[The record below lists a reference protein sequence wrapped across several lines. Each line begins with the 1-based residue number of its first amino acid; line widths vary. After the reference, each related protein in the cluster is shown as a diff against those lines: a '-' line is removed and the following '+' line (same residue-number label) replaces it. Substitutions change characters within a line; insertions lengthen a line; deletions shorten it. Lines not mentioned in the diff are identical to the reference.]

1 MQDLLIAYIFYFL
14 ITLSILGFGY
24 FFSKIFSIRLN
35 LGEIGLSGILIL
47 IFISYITNFVT
58 SHNFIHNSLVIFI
71 GLFFFIF
78 FGKSVF
84 LKKKIGLILLISSIL
99 FIGILMH
106 KTHDDFF
113 YYHFPY
119 TVSLIEHKK
128 IFGLGNLEHGF
139 RTPSSIFYL
148 NSLFYLPII
157 DKSLIHSGAIFYL
170 IFSNIFLIQK
180 IFNKIKNKK
189 KDFILIL
196 SILSFILINTIFS
209 RIAEHGTDRSALILI
224 FLLAIYFLESMNTK
238 NSKRSFFFFY
248 HRILILILLIVSL
261 KSFYLIYYILVFTL
275 FFQYKNI
282 LFERKFLLKL
292 IYDKFNYFF
301 IFCSLVFI
309 FTVFSSSGCLIY
321 PASFTCFENFSWSIS
336 KEEVLKMK
344 SWYELWS
351 KAGANPNFRSAEPLI
366 YIQDFNWVK
375 NWIET
380 HFFNKISDYLL
391 SILVI
396 ILVTLFFLK
405 GTNKNNISKRKFLFF
420 YLLLLILFVEWFV
433 NHPALRYGG
442 FTLIAL
448 LIFIPF
454 SLYLEKHLKH
464 SDHLKKNILILISI
478 SLILFFSKNV
488 KRIMNEYEKYNYNP
502 IKNLHY
508 FIKDD
513 VYYFNNLISRVHQ
526 KTNNGKFYI
535 VLTKDL
541 IKKIQDK

>member
-1 MQDLLIAYIFYFL
+1 
-14 ITLSILGFGY
+14 
-24 FFSKIFSIRLN
+24 
-35 LGEIGLSGILIL
+35 
-47 IFISYITNFVT
+47 
-58 SHNFIHNSLVIFI
+58 
-71 GLFFFIF
+71 
-78 FGKSVF
+78 
-84 LKKKIGLILLISSIL
+84 
-99 FIGILMH
+99 
-106 KTHDDFF
+106 
-113 YYHFPY
+113 
-119 TVSLIEHKK
+119 
-128 IFGLGNLEHGF
+128 
-139 RTPSSIFYL
+139 
-148 NSLFYLPII
+148 
-157 DKSLIHSGAIFYL
+157 
-170 IFSNIFLIQK
+170 
-180 IFNKIKNKK
+180 
-189 KDFILIL
+189 
-196 SILSFILINTIFS
+196 
-209 RIAEHGTDRSALILI
+209 
-224 FLLAIYFLESMNTK
+224 MN
-238 NSKRSFFFFY
+238 Y
-248 HRILILILLIVSL
+248 G
-261 KSFYLIYYILVFTL
+261 
-275 FFQYKNI
+275 
-282 LFERKFLLKL
+282 LKL
-292 IYDKFNYFF
+292 EQIQ
-301 IFCSLVFI
+301 ILE
-309 FTVFSSSGCLIY
+309 T
-321 PASFTCFENFSWSIS
+321 
-336 KEEVLKMK
+336 
-344 SWYELWS
+344 
-351 KAGANPNFRSAEPLI
+351 EPLI

-478 SLILFFSKNV
+478 SLILFFAKNV

-541 IKKIQDK
+541 IKRSR